1 MKILFLDQFSELG
14 GGQLCLLDLLPRS
27 GWEAHA
33 AAPGNGPLLDRLV
46 RLGVAVHPLSLGSY
60 TGGRKTVRD
69 GVRFASERR
78 VVAREIRELVERI
91 APDVVYVNGPRLM
104 PLVEGPVVFHAHNR
118 VIGLAGRLVRRAV
131 QRTGATVIAASRF
144 VWEGPG
150 ARVIYGG
157 VAGLSAPTDVN
168 VGRPPWAAAGPL
180 AGLVP
185 LAEFGRPGQGARRGP
200 GGPPHTHS
208 VGLVGRFSPQKGQ
221 KQFVQAAALLP
232 PDWTF
237 FLCGD
242 AQFGET
248 RYRDEVVAMA
258 PTSVQHLG
266 WRDDVYEVLSSLA
279 LLVVPSAGE
288 GGVPRVILEAFAA
301 GVPVLA
307 LNSGAIPEVV
317 REGENGFLLRS
328 AAPEEIARRLC
339 ELVPQ
344 RDRLAAVAAHAHLD
358 WQERFTVE
366 RYRREIWDVIA
377 AAARPT
383 AAVNTSGPA

>member
-33 AAPGNGPLLDRLV
+33 AVPGKGPLVEQLRQ
-46 RLGVAVHPLSLGSY
+46 LGVEVHPLSLGSY
-60 TGGRKTVRD
+60 TAGRKTLRD
-69 GVRFASERR
+69 GMQFVSDRR
-78 VVAREIRELVERI
+78 VVSREIRELVKRI

-118 VIGLAGRLVRRAV
+118 LGGLAGRLVRRAV
-131 QRTGATVIAASRF
+131 RRTGATVIAASRF
-144 VWEGPG
+144 VWEGAG

-157 VAGLSAPTDVN
+157 VVGQASGLS
-168 VGRPPWAAAGPL
+168 GRA
-180 AGLVP
+180 
-185 LAEFGRPGQGARRGP
+185 RGP
-200 GGPPHTHS
+200 SHI
-208 VGLVGRFSPQKGQ
+208 GLIGRFSPQKGQ

-232 PDWTF
+232 PGWKF
-237 FLCGD
+237 VLCGD

-248 RYRDEVVAMA
+248 HYRDQVLAMT
-258 PTSVQHLG
+258 PPSVRHLG
-266 WRDDVYEVLSSLA
+266 WRDDVYEVLSDLT
-279 LLVVPSAGE
+279 LLVVPSADE

-317 REGENGFLLRS
+317 RDEENGFLLRS
-328 AAPEEIARRLC
+328 AAPEEIARRLR

-344 RDRLAAVAAHAHLD
+344 RNRLAAVAARARQD
-358 WQERFTVE
+358 WQERFTVD
-366 RYRREIWDVIA
+366 RYRREIWDVVTA
-377 AAARPT
+377 AAKPT
-383 AAVNTSGPA
+383 TAVNTSGPA

>member
-14 GGQLCLLDLLPRS
+14 GGQLCLVDLLPKS

-33 AAPGNGPLLDRLV
+33 AVPGKGPLVERLQQ
-46 RLGVAVHPLSLGSY
+46 LGVEVHRLSLGSY
-60 TGGRKTVRD
+60 TAGRKTLRD
-69 GVRFASERR
+69 GMQFVSDRR
-78 VVAREIRELVERI
+78 VVSREIRELVERI

-118 VIGLAGRLVRRAV
+118 VTGLAGRLVRRAV
-131 QRTGATVIAASRF
+131 RRTGATVIAASRF
-144 VWEGPG
+144 VWDGPG

-157 VAGLSAPTDVN
+157 VSGTN
-168 VGRPPWAAAGPL
+168 RQTQ
-180 AGLVP
+180 
-185 LAEFGRPGQGARRGP
+185 GQA
-200 GGPPHTHS
+200 
-208 VGLVGRFSPQKGQ
+208 VGLIGRFSPQKGQ

-232 PDWTF
+232 PDWKF
-237 FLCGD
+237 ILCGD

-248 RYRDEVVAMA
+248 HYRDQVLSLA
-258 PTSVQHLG
+258 PPSVHHLG
-266 WRDDVYEVLSSLA
+266 WRDDVYEVLSDLA

-288 GGVPRVILEAFAA
+288 GGPRVIAEAFAA

-307 LNSGAIPEVV
+307 LDSGAIPEMV
-317 REGENGFLLRS
+317 RDGENGFLLRS
-328 AAPEEIARRLC
+328 AAPEEIARRLR

-344 RDRLAAVAAHAHLD
+344 RDRLAAVAARARQD

-366 RYRREIWDVIA
+366 RYRREIWDVVT

-383 AAVNTSGPA
+383 TAVNTSGPA

>member
-33 AAPGNGPLLDRLV
+33 AVPGEGPLVERLV
-46 RLGVAVHPLSLGSY
+46 RLGVVVHRLSLGSY
-60 TGGRKTVRD
+60 TAGRKTVRD
-69 GVRFASERR
+69 GMQFVFDRR

-118 VIGLAGRLVRRAV
+118 VIGVAGRLVRRAV
-131 QRTGATVIAASRF
+131 RRTGATVIAASRF
-144 VWEGPG
+144 VWDGPG

-157 VAGLSAPTDVN
+157 VAGTD
-168 VGRPPWAAAGPL
+168 RQSPRQA
-180 AGLVP
+180 
-185 LAEFGRPGQGARRGP
+185 
-200 GGPPHTHS
+200 
-208 VGLVGRFSPQKGQ
+208 VGLIGRFSRQKGQ

-232 PDWTF
+232 PYWTF
-237 FLCGD
+237 VLCGD

-248 RYRDEVVAMA
+248 RYRDEVLAMA
-258 PTSVQHLG
+258 PPSVQHLS
-266 WRDDVYEVLSSLA
+266 WRDDVYDVLAGLA

-307 LNSGAIPEVV
+307 LHSGAIPEVV
-317 REGENGFLLRS
+317 REAENGFLLRS
-328 AAPEEIARRLC
+328 AAPEEIARRLR

-344 RDRLAAVAAHAHLD
+344 RDRLAAVAARARMD

-366 RYRREIWDVIA
+366 RYRREVWEVVEAASKRQNTA
-377 AAARPT
+377 AATSPT
-383 AAVNTSGPA
+383 AAVDTSGPA